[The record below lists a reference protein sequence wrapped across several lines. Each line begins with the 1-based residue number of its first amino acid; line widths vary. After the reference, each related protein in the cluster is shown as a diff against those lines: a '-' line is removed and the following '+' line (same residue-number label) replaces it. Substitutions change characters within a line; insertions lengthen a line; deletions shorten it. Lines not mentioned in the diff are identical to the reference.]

1 MSSVRRKLFKESS
14 NTWTTETIAEK
25 QNNNIV
31 ENGPTQLVEYTVVSE
46 GDSAFKAQLVENPPG
61 SKTPQESVFRRGASS
76 FTKDLE
82 KRILIVREGSDDRL
96 AKQWTELQ
104 QLEDIQVTSCH
115 SAELISICTQETFLL
130 IFLEMSSVLGHAQ
143 KLCSTI
149 RYNPSSLNRT
159 VAIIGIMEEG
169 SKDDFSSYGLNDI
182 IHLPMSEKTMNQVL
196 LKWAGHKSCEGMPLT
211 PSSPEDRVTVAAVLK
226 ASETSK
232 ESKQP
237 STSLPHYNNPGISPS
252 IQQSCNSNS
261 EGSSC
266 VTESYKP
273 SQLQL
278 NQSVPFHQQSFNNV
292 QGGTS
297 NGIPISNRGFV
308 SLTQNNHTTNDSG
321 LGQSAH
327 TQVTS
332 NIAALQHFVHAGN
345 SYQDQQP
352 PSLFLSRS
360 APEHIPVHSGLVPA
374 HITSMVNPVYPPDHP
389 NQSYIYHNQSVDP
402 GKQNNVPHFLPTNT
416 PSHYPSIQCPTS
428 AGLISTND
436 AVSTSKPEQSPA
448 STQAPSESSSSK
460 GVGSPA
466 YMISGALGSK
476 DMKITLLHE
485 DLSKHS
491 SKERIRR
498 ERIKESC
505 DQLRFLLPSVAGK
518 KSDMASIL
526 EMTVK
531 YVQMVKE
538 RLPPPVL
545 QEISDNI
552 IDTSPVL
559 PRKRSNRDTSTGV
572 KQGRP
577 RLTPPSSI
585 PTIHEAAP
593 RLAHPLQPFYM
604 RPAPFQPKA
613 PTIVTTTGPMYV
625 PHLHMRPGHEHPQIP
640 LQQHLVHPQEPPGFR
655 TATSPPSA
663 FNSCSAARN
672 IRSANVMQHISPH
685 EHTTMNLHQ
694 DCTAPLTSFHS
705 KHMYHGSHQ
714 TVPPRGHS
722 YDMPQQWSFLKLPAI
737 GNIFHSLSS
746 TTLSPG
752 NSEPDSCE
760 SNTSSPSKSSSMTL
774 PLWENSGSM
783 MGNRADHPHLESP
796 TMYKGTSI

>member
-1 MSSVRRKLFKESS
+1 M
-14 NTWTTETIAEK
+14 
-25 QNNNIV
+25 
-31 ENGPTQLVEYTVVSE
+31 
-46 GDSAFKAQLVENPPG
+46 
-61 SKTPQESVFRRGASS
+61 
-76 FTKDLE
+76 
-82 KRILIVREGSDDRL
+82 
-96 AKQWTELQ
+96 
-104 QLEDIQVTSCH
+104 QVKSCH
-115 SAELISICTQETFLL
+115 SADLISICTQEIFLL
-130 IFLEMSSVLGHAQ
+130 IFLEMSSVVGHAQ

-149 RYNPSSLNRT
+149 RYNPNSLNRT

-169 SKDDFSSYGLNDI
+169 SKDDFGSYGLNDI
-182 IHLPMSEKTMNQVL
+182 IYQPVTDKTMNQVL
-196 LKWAGHKSCEGMPLT
+196 LKWAGHKSCEGMPMT
-211 PSSPEDRVTVAAVLK
+211 PSSPGDRVPVVAVMK
-226 ASETSK
+226 ATESIR
-232 ESKQP
+232 ESKQ
-237 STSLPHYNNPGISPS
+237 SSASLPNYNNNPDISPS
-252 IQQSCNSNS
+252 VQQSCNSIS
-261 EGSSC
+261 EADNC

-278 NQSVPFHQQSFNNV
+278 NQAVAFHPQSYNSV
-292 QGGTS
+292 QGGS
-297 NGIPISNRGFV
+297 GNGIPISNRGLA
-308 SLTQNNHTTNDSG
+308 SLAQSHLTTNDSG
-321 LGQSAH
+321 LGQLPH
-327 TQVTS
+327 TQVS
-332 NIAALQHFVHAGN
+332 SSISALQHFVQGG
-345 SYQDQQP
+345 YPCQDQQP

-360 APEHIPVHSGLVPA
+360 APDHIPVHSGLVPA
-374 HITSMVNPVYPPDHP
+374 HITSMVNAVYPPEHS
-389 NQSYIYHNQSVDP
+389 NQSFIYHSTQSLESS
-402 GKQNNVPHFLPTNT
+402 KLNTAPHFVPINST
-416 PSHYPSIQCPTS
+416 SHHSSAHSSNS
-428 AGLISTND
+428 AGFGSGHD
-436 AVSTSKPEQSPA
+436 APSSSKAEQSPVS
-448 STQAPSESSSSK
+448 STHTTTNSTSNK

-485 DLSKHS
+485 DMSKHS

-498 ERIKESC
+498 ERIKDSC

-531 YVQMVKE
+531 YVRMVKE

-559 PRKRSNRDTSTGV
+559 PRKRSRDTSGSV

-577 RLTPPSSI
+577 RLTPTSSI
-585 PTIHEAAP
+585 PTIHDGAP

-640 LQQHLVHPQEPPGFR
+640 LQQHIVHPPEPAGFR
-655 TATSPPSA
+655 TVASPPSA

-672 IRSANVMQHISPH
+672 VRNANVMQHIPPH

-694 DCTAPLTSFHS
+694 DCSAPLSTFHS
-705 KHMYHGSHQ
+705 KHMYHSSHQ
-714 TVPPRGHS
+714 TVPTRGHS
-722 YDMPQQWSFLKLPAI
+722 YDIPQQWSFLKLPAI

-746 TTLSPG
+746 TTLSTG
-752 NSEPDSCE
+752 NSEADSCD
-760 SNTSSPSKSSSMTL
+760 SNTSSPSNSSSMTP

-783 MGNRADHPHLESP
+783 IGSRVDQTHLESP
-796 TMYKGTSI
+796 TLYKGTSV